1 MDRKTSKARSPKS
14 GSAAGPS
21 PHGAENC
28 TCFNLR
34 KAARAVTQYYD
45 AALQPSGIKATQ
57 FSVLSVAKRLGPVL
71 VGRLAEEL
79 VMDRT
84 TLTRN
89 LRPLERHGLIRLEPG
104 HDRRSR
110 MVVLT
115 PAGRA
120 ALRAARPPWRRA
132 QDRMVEDLG
141 RREWAE
147 LLRNLSDTVSAV
159 RGR

>member
-1 MDRKTSKARSPKS
+1 M
-14 GSAAGPS
+14 
-21 PHGAENC
+21 
-28 TCFNLR
+28 
-34 KAARAVTQYYD
+34 
-45 AALQPSGIKATQ
+45 
-57 FSVLSVAKRLGPVL
+57 L

-89 LRPLERHGLIRLEPG
+89 LRPLERQGLIRLEPG

-120 ALRAARPPWRRA
+120 ALRAARPSWRRA

-141 RREWAE
+141 RQEWAE
-147 LLRNLSDTVSAV
+147 LLRNLSDTVSVV
-159 RGR
+159 RDR